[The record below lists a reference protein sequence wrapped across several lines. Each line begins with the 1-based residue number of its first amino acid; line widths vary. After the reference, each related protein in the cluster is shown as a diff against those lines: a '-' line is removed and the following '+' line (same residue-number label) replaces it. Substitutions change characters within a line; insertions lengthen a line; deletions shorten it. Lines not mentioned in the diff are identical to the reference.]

1 MLKNLDV
8 WINAD
13 GYSTAMEGG
22 SISYPNTVEVFNCP

>member
-8 WINAD
+8 WINAG

-22 SISYPNTVEVFNCP
+22 SISFPNTVSSV